1 MSASAE
7 QRRKEVLSAIVSDY
21 IARQEPVGS
30 KALVER
36 HKLGVSSATIRNDMA
51 VLEAEGL
58 IAQTHT
64 SSGRIPT
71 EKGYRAFVDSIHS
84 VKPLTPAERTAILH
98 FLEEGV
104 DVEDVL
110 KRSVQLLSQLT
121 HQVAMVQLPTLQVS
135 RVVHVEVV
143 PMSPVRILLVVITD
157 TGRVEQR
164 HVDTIAPVT
173 VEAVTEVRDRLNA
186 TLIGTTM
193 AQGQKNLAG
202 LAEQVS
208 PQAGELMD
216 KAVHVLLD
224 TLVDTPSDK
233 LIVAG
238 APYVTNMRREL
249 PAGLGA
255 VLEAL
260 EEQVILLKLLSAV
273 NELGT
278 VNISI
283 GEENEDVQLHGTSV
297 VTAAYGSQV
306 APLGALGVMGP
317 TYMDYTGTISKVG
330 AIAHYVSKI
339 LGHE

>member
-1 MSASAE
+1 MSASAH
-7 QRRKEVLSAIVSDY
+7 QRRKDVLSAIVSDY

-84 VKPLTPAERTAILH
+84 VKPLSGAERTAILH

-121 HQVAMVQLPTLQVS
+121 HQVAMVQLPTLQAS
-135 RVVHVEVV
+135 RIVHVEVV
-143 PMSPVRILLVVITD
+143 PMSPLRILLVVITD

-164 HVDTIAPVT
+164 HVDLLV
-173 VEAVTEVRDRLNA
+173 AVTPEVVTQVRDRLNHS
-186 TLIGTTM
+186 LIGTTM
-193 AQGQKNLAG
+193 TEGQSSLTG
-202 LAEQVS
+202 LGDTVS
-208 PQAGELMD
+208 PQARELMD
-216 KAVHVLLD
+216 GAVHVLVD

-238 APYVTNMRREL
+238 APYVANMRREL
-249 PAGLGA
+249 PAGLEA

-260 EEQVILLKLLSAV
+260 EEQVILLKLLSTV

-278 VNISI
+278 VSISI
-283 GEENEDVQLHGTSV
+283 GEENEDAQLYGTSV
-297 VTAAYGSQV
+297 VTAAYGS
-306 APLGALGVMGP
+306 GALGVMGP

-330 AIAHYVSKI
+330 AIANYVSQI